1 MNDTSWRD
9 CILDEL
15 VGQQFLDRQLFYVL
29 VKLVGNLLNTQN
41 GRLFELVVVIL
52 LQALLQDQD
61 RKLKQRLVSSIETL

>member
-29 VKLVGNLLNTQN
+29 VKFVGNLLNTQN
-41 GRLFELVVVIL
+41 RRLFELVVVIL